1 MKNDEEELNGIL
13 LLFIFHGIVRG
24 NTNLWGNCTNS

>member
-13 LLFIFHGIVRG
+13 LLFIFHGIVLG
-24 NTNLWGNCTNS
+24 STNLGGNYTNY